1 MQLHHANTN
10 KTENTNTKFKEIL
23 IYILIQT
30 QIQPAAAGTTL
41 PQQSSHHMILIDVGI
56 KFSQH

>member
-30 QIQPAAAGTTL
+30 QMQPAAGTTL
-41 PQQSSHHMILIDVGI
+41 PQQSSHHMIFIDVGI